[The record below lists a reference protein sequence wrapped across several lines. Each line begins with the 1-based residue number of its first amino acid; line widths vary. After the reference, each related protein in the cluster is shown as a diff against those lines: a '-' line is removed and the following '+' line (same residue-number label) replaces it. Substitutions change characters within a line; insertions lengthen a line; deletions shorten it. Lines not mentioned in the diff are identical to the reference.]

1 MPDAAPN
8 KLSAHWRK
16 PRPGQL
22 RDLAPVPQ
30 MVDALARDYTNTRG
44 LFVSYSGFT
53 DQGLVAFNAKRVILM
68 DGMDAFE
75 ALRRRISLDEVIAA
89 KFRRGTEERRSM
101 IPVRELF
108 P

>member
-1 MPDAAPN
+1 
-8 KLSAHWRK
+8 
-16 PRPGQL
+16 L
-22 RDLAPVPQ
+22 RSFQEKAGDGFEG
-30 MVDALARDYTNTRG
+30 TRG

-68 DGMDAFE
+68 DGMDVFE
-75 ALRRRISLDEVIAA
+75 ALRRRISLEEVIAA

-101 IPVRELF
+101 ISVRELF